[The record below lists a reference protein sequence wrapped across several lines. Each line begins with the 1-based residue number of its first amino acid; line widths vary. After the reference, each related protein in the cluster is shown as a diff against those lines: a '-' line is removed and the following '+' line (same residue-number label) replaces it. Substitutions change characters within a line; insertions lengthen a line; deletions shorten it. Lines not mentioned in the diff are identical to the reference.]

1 MDWTFLLIDALPLLA
16 FAVVDSLGTTRKA
29 VAAALALAG
38 LATAYDLYLFGRPD
52 EFSLISLGLI
62 VLFGGLA
69 LKYDNPVYFKFKPA
83 VLSAVSAVVL
93 LGTWWLDSPLLVS
106 ALDRYADLVPAPLQ
120 AQTRTPVFRQIMA
133 LATLYLGL
141 GFALHAAAVAWAAL
155 RLGTWGWFF
164 TRLVGGYA
172 VLFGSVLL
180 AASHLRG

>member
-16 FAVVDSLGTTRKA
+16 FAVIDSLATTRKA

-38 LATAYDLYLFGRPD
+38 LAMAYDLYLFGHPD

-69 LKYDNPVYFKFKPA
+69 LKYNNPVYFKFKPA
-83 VLSAVSAVVL
+83 VLSAVSALVL
-93 LGTWWLDSPLLVS
+93 LTTWWLDRPLLVS
-106 ALDRYADLVPAPLQ
+106 ALERYGDLLPPPLTAHTQ
-120 AQTRTPVFRQIMA
+120 SPLFRQLLA
-133 LATLYLGL
+133 LATAYLGW
-141 GFALHAAAVAWAAL
+141 GFALHAAVVAWAAL
-155 RLGTWGWFF
+155 RLSTWGWFF

-172 VLFGSVLL
+172 VLFGAILL